1 MQLNSCT
8 IKGRRS
14 IVEMPNR
21 FRLLPSRHFRR
32 FRRLESGKR
41 RALRFWQKSCR
52 VKSAAFCE
60 VKFKGFYFCLN
71 ETWWVSQ
78 KISLNSETA
87 LHKNHFKSETKCLVC
102 CRRLCT
108 QPMSQKF
115 TFNCFFPSI
124 GRLSK
129 NGDERYFDILTPV
142 KKDRIEVWL
151 VVGFRCTSRSCRS
164 GGCCLYKLT
173 HSTQITVGTLLP
185 SPYSFQKKSLSR
197 NLSLSLKDF
206 LYFCAW
212 RSK

>member
-102 CRRLCT
+102 CRRL
-108 QPMSQKF
+108 SLNRWVKSLL
-115 TFNCFFPSI
+115 SI
-124 GRLSK
+124 VFSVNWTIVK
-129 NGDERYFDILTPV
+129 KWKWEIFWYFDACQEGSNWSVT
-142 KKDRIEVWL
+142 
-151 VVGFRCTSRSCRS
+151 CCR
-164 GGCCLYKLT
+164 
-173 HSTQITVGTLLP
+173 
-185 SPYSFQKKSLSR
+185 FQVHES
-197 NLSLSLKDF
+197 
-206 LYFCAW
+206 
-212 RSK
+212 